1 MSKQVALAAHPRPG
15 TGKSEARGLRF
26 EGRVP
31 AVTYGSDTAP
41 TPVSVD
47 ARELYHALHTD
58 AGMNAIIRL
67 EFDGREQLTLAR
79 EIQRHPVRRDILHVD
94 FVAISRTQR
103 VTADIPIRVDGEA
116 KGVVEDGGI
125 AEQPMYTL
133 QVEVLPLEMP
143 DEIVV
148 DISEMEIG
156 DVMRVSDLEL
166 PRGVEALDDPETTVV
181 TVYFEQMDVPEVGE
195 EGLAEGEE
203 PTLVAEEGEEAPE
216 EEAGEG
222 EEPAGDEAGS

>member
-1 MSKQVALAAHPRPG
+1 MSKQVALAARTRPG

-31 AVTYGSDTAP
+31 AVTYGSDTDP
-41 TPVSVD
+41 TALSVD
-47 ARELYHALHTD
+47 ARDLYHALHTD

-79 EIQRHPVRRDILHVD
+79 EVQRHPVRREILHVD
-94 FVAISRTQR
+94 FVAISRTQK
-103 VTADIPIRVDGEA
+103 VTADIPIRLEGEA
-116 KGVVEDGGI
+116 KGVAEDGGI
-125 AEQPMYTL
+125 AEQPLYTL

-156 DVMRVSDLEL
+156 DVLRVSDLEL
-166 PRGVEALDDPETTVV
+166 PEAVEALDDPEHTVV

-203 PTLVAEEGEEAPE
+203 PELVADEDEEAPD
-216 EEAGEG
+216 EEAGDAEEQASDDEG
-222 EEPAGDEAGS
+222 S